1 MLISR
6 YDGYILRQMIAMWG
20 FATLVLVG
28 VFWISRS
35 IGLFSTL
42 LAGGHSPWVF
52 FELTALTLPTL
63 VRTVM
68 PMAIFTAVVYVTNRG
83 RRESELVVMQSTG
96 SSALRLARPVFYFSA
111 FCAVMI
117 GAITL
122 VLRPQSLAS
131 YELRETEL
139 ENDVA
144 AQLLREGDFLH
155 PIEGV
160 VLYIG
165 KVGFDSTLRDVFISD
180 QRQPKEPLTYTAAEA
195 YLVPQG
201 NALYAVLVNGM
212 ATRYNASQEMLSVTW
227 FEDFTFDLS
236 RNQQLDDGERPKLNA
251 VPSRDLLLNADILID
266 RYGFSNGDIVEEFHE
281 RLSWIGIS
289 IAVALVAF
297 AALMMGVHSRFGLWG
312 QISVAFIVLIG
323 LEASRGVV
331 AGVVANNPS
340 IWWLYHIPALAGVL
354 CSVLLLKFSGRPLF
368 RKRTIS

>member
-1 MLISR
+1 
-6 YDGYILRQMIAMWG
+6 MIAMWG

-96 SSALRLARPVFYFSA
+96 ASALRLARPVFYFSA
-111 FCAVMI
+111 FCAIMI

-144 AQLLREGDFLH
+144 AKLLREGDFLH

-165 KVGFDSTLRDVFISD
+165 EVGSDSTLRDVFISD
-180 QRQPKEPLTYTAAEA
+180 QRQPEEPLTYTAAEA

-201 NALYAVLVNGM
+201 NAFYAVLVNGM
-212 ATRYNASQEMLSVTW
+212 VTRYNASQEMLSVTW
-227 FEDFTFDLS
+227 FEDFTFDMS
-236 RNQQLDDGERPKLNA
+236 RSTQPDESERPKLNA
-251 VPSRDLLLNADILID
+251 VSSQMLLFYSDTLIQK
-266 RYGFSNGDIVEEFHE
+266 YGFSNGEIVEEFHE
-281 RLSWIGIS
+281 RLSWVGIS

-312 QISVAFIVLIG
+312 QIAVAFVVLIG
-323 LEASRGVV
+323 LEAARGVV
-331 AGVVANNPS
+331 SGVVASNPS
-340 IWWLYHIPALAGVL
+340 FWWLYHMPALGGVF
-354 CSVLLLKFSGRPLF
+354 CSIILLMFAGRPLF
-368 RKRTIS
+368 RVRLKT